1 MGGRK
6 PASSISKAGKPLV
19 NNNLWRLPTAG
30 KLVRN
35 ELINRQPQPSRH
47 NHLTMKLIA
56 ESFPNGC
63 IAITQDTDKFPVIAI
78 LSQSEAKSLAEGI
91 LTLAGEQNALNAK
104 ETPNAGRSS
113 GGPDPDIVAASEAIR
128 QFWPGYVGLELRGI
142 LERLISSHCVGKG
155 KWHMLGAELESAIK
169 NIDQSFYD
177 DLTAKLATE
186 KARADNLQA
195 ELDAV
200 NDRLA
205 EAGYSKRD
213 DFLQT

>member
-1 MGGRK
+1 MITRF
-6 PASSISKAGKPLV
+6 
-19 NNNLWRLPTAG
+19 NTER
-30 KLVRN
+30 
-35 ELINRQPQPSRH
+35 
-47 NHLTMKLIA
+47 
-56 ESFPNGC
+56 FPNQT
-63 IAITQDTDKFPVIAI
+63 IAISRNDYRRKVVVAL
-78 LSQSEAKSLAEGI
+78 LSQFEAKSLAEGI
-91 LTLAGEQNALNAK
+91 LALLGEQNALKAK
-104 ETPNAGRSS
+104 ETPNAGRPN
-113 GGPDPDIVAASEAIR
+113 GGPDPNIAAAAIAIR
-128 QFWPGYVGLELRGI
+128 QFWPGYHSLKTPNA
-142 LERLISSHCVGKG
+142 LERLIASHCVGKG
-155 KWHMLGAELESAIK
+155 EWHRIGGELEAAIK